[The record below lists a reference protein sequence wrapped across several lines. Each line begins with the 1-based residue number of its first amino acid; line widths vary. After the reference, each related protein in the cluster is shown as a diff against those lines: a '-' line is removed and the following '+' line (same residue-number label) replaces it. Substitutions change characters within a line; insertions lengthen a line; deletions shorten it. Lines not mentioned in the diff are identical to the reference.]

1 MLALQAQSV
10 SVGWQIY
17 SLTKSYFLLG
27 LTGLVEA
34 IPAISCALFAGHV
47 VDVGHPHKIYKACLF
62 ALLLNTSMLLVFGG
76 GMAPIDKDQLK
87 LLIFAGIFISGVARS
102 FTAPASF
109 TLLSQIVRR
118 EEMPAATAWNGTGF
132 QIAAISGP
140 AVAGIIYGGYGPKG
154 AWLLP
159 ALLMLGAFIAV
170 NAIKLGPLQRGERR
184 ENAIKS
190 IKAGWKFIWTHK
202 VLLSMMALDMFAVLF
217 GGATA
222 MLPAYADQVLHVG
235 SEGLGAL
242 RAAPAI
248 GAVGMTLMLALR
260 PMRHISAARLLW
272 VVAAFGVCMIG
283 FGASTNFWLSL
294 FFLALSGMF
303 DSINMTI
310 RGVLAQLLTPD
321 NMRGRVASISS
332 MFIISSNE
340 IGAFESGTAAKL
352 LGLVPSVV
360 LGGIGTLIVT
370 GAIALMSPAF
380 RKTVVDTQAPHKS

>member
-1 MLALQAQSV
+1 
-10 SVGWQIY
+10 
-17 SLTKSYFLLG
+17 
-27 LTGLVEA
+27 
-34 IPAISCALFAGHV
+34 
-47 VDVGHPHKIYKACLF
+47 
-62 ALLLNTSMLLVFGG
+62 MLLVFGG
-76 GMAPIDKDQLK
+76 KYMPIGDDALK
-87 LLIFAGIFISGVARS
+87 MLIFAGIFFSGLARS

-109 TLLSQIVRR
+109 TLLSQVVKR
-118 EEMPAATAWNGTGF
+118 EEMSSATAWLGTGF
-132 QIAAISGP
+132 QTAAISAP
-140 AVAGIIYGGYGPKG
+140 AVAGVVYGGYDAKG

-170 NAIKLGPLQRGERR
+170 NAIKLGPHQRGERR

-190 IKAGWKFIWTHK
+190 IQAGWKFIWTHK
-202 VLLSMMALDMFAVLF
+202 VLLSMMSLDMFAVLF

-235 SEGLGAL
+235 PNGLGAL
-242 RAAPAI
+242 RAAPAV
-248 GAVGMTLMLALR
+248 GAVGMTLLLALR
-260 PMRHISAARLLW
+260 PMRHISATRLLW

-283 FGASTNFWLSL
+283 FGASTNFFLSL

-321 NMRGRVASISS
+321 NMRGRVSSISS

-352 LGLVPSVV
+352 LGLVPSVI

-370 GAIALMSPAF
+370 TAIALMSPAF
-380 RKTVVDTQAPHKS
+380 RKTIVDTQAPHKT